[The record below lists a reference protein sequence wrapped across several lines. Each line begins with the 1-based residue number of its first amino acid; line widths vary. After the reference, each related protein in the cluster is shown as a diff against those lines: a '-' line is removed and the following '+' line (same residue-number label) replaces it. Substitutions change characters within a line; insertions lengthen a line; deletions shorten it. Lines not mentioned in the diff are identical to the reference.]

1 MVGLPPSLCYLQSEH
16 QVTLASSV
24 FNFLSLSFLS
34 PSLSHSSFMSLV
46 SPSTFFV
53 RLTMDS
59 TGYFSFAVAQFS
71 DYFIL
76 LYCWKWNSQPRDIF
90 FLFHASGFKKLKM
103 EPVLMGRRWCC
114 WQEVRALVTFWK
126 LSSEDCGFSSVW
138 LVKILQFLSPNS

>member
-1 MVGLPPSLCYLQSEH
+1 MVGLPPSLCYPA
-16 QVTLASSV
+16 VRASSHTRQ
-24 FNFLSLSFLS
+24 FCFQLSFLILPVSLSFSFFLYVS
-34 PSLSHSSFMSLV
+34 CKSLY
-46 SPSTFFV
+46 FFV

-138 LVKILQFLSPNS
+138 LVKIQQFLSPNS